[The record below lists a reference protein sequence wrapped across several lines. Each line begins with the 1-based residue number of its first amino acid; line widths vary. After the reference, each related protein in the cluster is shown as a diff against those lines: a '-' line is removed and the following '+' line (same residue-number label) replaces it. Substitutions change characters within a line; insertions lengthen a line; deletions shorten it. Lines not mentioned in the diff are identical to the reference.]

1 MALALRQHCQGR
13 KWDFWTSCQNPEL
26 LDLRL
31 KAYQMFCAVRNHSPG
46 YYESWQRKKLLYFC
60 IQFLDFCSSS
70 VSRSME
76 TIFPHF
82 FPSFFFSFFS
92 LFSFLSST
100 ALEVRVALHGQP
112 GCLVS
117 QIHGIC
123 GILILTCYHS
133 DCYGNPVNTWRNKCK
148 QGKNKHL
155 EFPDTSKSLAKL

>member
-82 FPSFFFSFFS
+82 FPSYFFLFFPFFFSFQHCS
-92 LFSFLSST
+92 WGACGPAWSAWL
-100 ALEVRVALHGQP
+100 P
-112 GCLVS
+112 GFPNTW
-117 QIHGIC
+117 HMW
-123 GILILTCYHS
+123 HS
-133 DCYGNPVNTWRNKCK
+133 DINVLSFRLLWVIPRILSIPEETSANKAK
-148 QGKNKHL
+148 
-155 EFPDTSKSLAKL
+155 TSI